1 MKVLLT
7 QDVPN
12 VGRTGEVKS
21 VADGYGRNFLIP
33 RGMATLATGGAVKR
47 AEQEKNVAR
56 GKQARAQSDLKD
68 LANVLEHTELTFK
81 AKVGEQH
88 RLFGSITAGDIAEEL
103 NQKVK
108 RSIDKRD
115 IELEEPIRHLGSYK
129 VPVRVAP
136 RLVPSVTVV
145 VEAETV

>member
-1 MKVLLT
+1 MKVLLK

-12 VGRTGEVKS
+12 VGRTGEVKT
-21 VADGYGRNFLIP
+21 VADGYARNFLIP
-33 RGMATLATGGAVKR
+33 RGLVTPATGGAVKR
-47 AEQEKNVAR
+47 AEQVKAAAR
-56 GKQARAQSDLKD
+56 GKQVRAQNELKD
-68 LANVLEHTELTFK
+68 LAVVLEHTELVFK

-103 NQKVK
+103 SQKVS
-108 RSIDKRD
+108 RSVDKRD
-115 IELEEPIRHLGSYK
+115 VELEEPIRHLGSYK

-145 VEAETV
+145 VEAEAV